1 VIDGVKIKPLK
12 VMPDDRGLLMEM
24 LRSDDP
30 DFQRFGQVYVTMVLP
45 GVAKAWHYHRI
56 QTDHFVCVG
65 GKAKV
70 GLYDGREESP
80 TNGETQTVVLGWPD
94 QALLVIPPGVYHGF
108 TPVGDE
114 PAYIVNVPTELYN
127 YEDPDEYRLPFD
139 DASIAYDWGDVR
151 G

>member
-1 VIDGVKIKPLK
+1 
-12 VMPDDRGLLMEM
+12 M

>member
-1 VIDGVKIKPLK
+1 VKIKPLK